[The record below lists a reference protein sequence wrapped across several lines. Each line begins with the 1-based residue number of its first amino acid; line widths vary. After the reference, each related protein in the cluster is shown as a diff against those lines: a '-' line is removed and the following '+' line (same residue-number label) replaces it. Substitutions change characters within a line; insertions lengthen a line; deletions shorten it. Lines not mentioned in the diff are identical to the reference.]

1 MPRPLRADYAGH
13 IYHAL
18 NRGNARND
26 IFFKEADFEA
36 FERVV
41 NEGLEKYPVDLI
53 AYQWMK
59 NHWHMVLSPQKDKA
73 MSAFLGWVTM
83 THTQRY
89 HAHNKTV
96 GYGHVYQGRFK
107 SFPVQDDEHFHTVCR
122 YVERNALTAKAVKR
136 AEDYRW
142 GSLWNWCGGESVIE
156 LSPWPVK
163 RLPSWVKRVN
173 QVMTKKETDAL
184 KNCIKRGSPFG
195 DDDWVEKTAEKQ
207 GLELTL
213 RPRGR
218 PKKIPQI
225 AK

>member
-1 MPRPLRADYAGH
+1 MPRPHRADIAGK

-18 NRGNARND
+18 NRGNARNP
-26 IFFKEADFEA
+26 IFFKSGDYEA

-41 NEGLEKYPVDLI
+41 CEGLEKYPVDLI

-59 NHWHMVLSPQKDKA
+59 NHWHIVLSPQKDKA

-89 HAHNKTV
+89 HAHNKTA

-107 SFPVQDDEHFHTVCR
+107 SFPVQSDEHFHTVCR
-122 YVERNALTAKAVKR
+122 YVERNALTANVVTR

-142 GSLWNWCGGESVIE
+142 GSLWNWRGGDSVIN

-163 RLPSWVKRVN
+163 RLPRWIERVN
-173 QVMTKKETDAL
+173 QALSKKETDAL
-184 KNCIKRGSPFG
+184 KNCVKRGCPFG
-195 DDDWVEKTAEKQ
+195 TEKWVQKTAEQ
-207 GLELTL
+207 NGLKLTL
-213 RPRGR
+213 RPRG
-218 PKKIPQI
+218 
-225 AK
+225 